1 MAQLL
6 RLKQSKSSD
15 FLRRA
20 EKLRKMGNFLHN
32 VKVIQGEELGSV
44 VSRRAPEC
52 HDLLPCLY
60 CYGFISTHCFYKHRC
75 DWRDNDDDNKFNIG
89 HSLNRA
95 LLDSACLLGNQEKWV
110 RDIREFVQQHM
121 AMDDI
126 SKVVEED
133 RHILFCGALLVKML
147 GKGRVDEISQKLTFL
162 GKLSLTLQTTNPA
175 KENLESFITG
185 QSFDAVIKAAGE
197 ISGAVKGNERC
208 QTLEHPSLPFEVGYM
223 LALIATVKKG
233 RALVCLDRHDLF
245 TSETFLSCLQR
256 EQPISVS
263 PESKNALAVSP
274 QKRKTFSGAI
284 RESSSAHAVGS
295 CTQLD
300 SVSSVENTEPRISA
314 RFKNKIASSLSSI
327 VEKSSSSKDTIMGKS
342 SSSIDTIMGKSSS
355 SMDTIMGR
363 SSSSKDTL
371 VEKSSSS
378 MDTMM
383 EKSSSSIDTIMGR
396 SSSSKDT
403 IMGKSSSSKDTLV
416 EKSSSSM
423 DTMMEKSSSSIDTIM
438 GKSSSSKDTLVE
450 KSSSSQDTM
459 VEKAPRET
467 TSLTDGLVPRAGT
480 ACINKN
486 SAQTPSSN
494 NANEIAIHVSFSML
508 FKIGSR

>member
-1 MAQLL
+1 
-6 RLKQSKSSD
+6 
-15 FLRRA
+15 
-20 EKLRKMGNFLHN
+20 
-32 VKVIQGEELGSV
+32 
-44 VSRRAPEC
+44 
-52 HDLLPCLY
+52 
-60 CYGFISTHCFYKHRC
+60 
-75 DWRDNDDDNKFNIG
+75 
-89 HSLNRA
+89 
-95 LLDSACLLGNQEKWV
+95 
-110 RDIREFVQQHM
+110 M

-162 GKLSLTLQTTNPA
+162 GKLSLTLQITNPA
-175 KENLESFITG
+175 KKNLESFITG
-185 QSFDAVIKAAGE
+185 QSFDAVIKAAKE
-197 ISGAVKGNERC
+197 ISGAVKSNERG

-233 RALVCLDRHDLF
+233 WALVCLDRHDLY
-245 TSETFLSCLQR
+245 TSETFLSCLPR
-256 EQPISVS
+256 EQSISVS
-263 PESKNALAVSP
+263 PESKNALAFSP
-274 QKRKTFSGAI
+274 PKRKTFSGAI
-284 RESSSAHAVGS
+284 TESSSAHAVGS

-327 VEKSSSSKDTIMGKS
+327 VEKSSSSMDTMMGKS

-355 SMDTIMGR
+355 SKDTIMGKSSSSMDTIMGK

-383 EKSSSSIDTIMGR
+383 EKSSSSIETIIGKSSSSIDTIMGR
-396 SSSSKDT
+396 SSSSMDT

-423 DTMMEKSSSSIDTIM
+423 DTMMEKSSSSIDTII
-438 GKSSSSKDTLVE
+438 GKSSSSIDTIIGKSSSSKDTLVEKSSSSKDTLVE

-459 VEKAPRET
+459 VEKVPRET

-494 NANEIAIHVSFSML
+494 NANEIAIDVSFPIL

>member
-32 VKVIQGEELGSV
+32 VKVIQGEELGPV

-147 GKGRVDEISQKLTFL
+147 GKGRGDEISQNLTFL
-162 GKLSLTLQTTNPA
+162 GKLSLTLQSTNPA
-175 KENLESFITG
+175 KKNLESFITG

-197 ISGAVKGNERC
+197 ISGAVKSNERG
-208 QTLEHPSLPFEVGYM
+208 QTLEHPSLHFEVGYM

-233 RALVCLDRHDLF
+233 WALVCLDRQDLDN
-245 TSETFLSCLQR
+245 SETFLSCLQR
-256 EQPISVS
+256 EQSISVS
-263 PESKNALAVSP
+263 PESKNALAFSP

-284 RESSSAHAVGS
+284 TESSSAHAVVS

-300 SVSSVENTEPRISA
+300 SVSSVENTEPRISS
-314 RFKNKIASSLSSI
+314 RFKKKIASSLSSI
-327 VEKSSSSKDTIMGKS
+327 VEKSSSS
-342 SSSIDTIMGKSSS
+342 
-355 SMDTIMGR
+355 
-363 SSSSKDTL
+363 
-371 VEKSSSS
+371 
-378 MDTMM
+378 MDTMI
-383 EKSSSSIDTIMGR
+383 E
-396 SSSSKDT
+396 
-403 IMGKSSSSKDTLV
+403 KSSSSKDTLV

-423 DTMMEKSSSSIDTIM
+423 DTMMEKSSSSKDTLVE
-438 GKSSSSKDTLVE
+438 KSSSSKDTLVEKSSSSKDTLVEKSSSSKDTLVETSSSSQDTMVEKSSSSQDTMVEKSSSSQDTMVEKSSSSQDTMVE

-467 TSLTDGLVPRAGT
+467 ASLTEGLVPRAGT
-480 ACINKN
+480 ACINES

-494 NANEIAIHVSFSML
+494 NSNGITFHVSFSIL
-508 FKIGSR
+508 FKIDSR

>member
-32 VKVIQGEELGSV
+32 VKVIQGEELGPV

-75 DWRDNDDDNKFNIG
+75 DWRDNDDDNKFNVG

-110 RDIREFVQQHM
+110 RDIKEFVQQHM

-147 GKGRVDEISQKLTFL
+147 GKGRVEEISQNLTFL

-175 KENLESFITG
+175 KKNLESFITG
-185 QSFDAVIKAAGE
+185 QAFDAVIKAAGE
-197 ISGAVKGNERC
+197 ISGAVKSNERD
-208 QTLEHPSLPFEVGYM
+208 QALEHPSLPFEAGYM

-233 RALVCLDRHDLF
+233 RALVCLDRQDLDN
-245 TSETFLSCLQR
+245 SETFLSCLQR
-256 EQPISVS
+256 EQSISVS
-263 PESKNALAVSP
+263 PESKNTLAFSP

-284 RESSSAHAVGS
+284 TESSSAHAVGS

-300 SVSSVENTEPRISA
+300 SVSSVENTESRIST
-314 RFKNKIASSLSSI
+314 RYNNKIASSSSSMDTI
-327 VEKSSSSKDTIMGKS
+327 VEKSSSSKDTLVEK
-342 SSSIDTIMGKSSS
+342 
-355 SMDTIMGR
+355 

-383 EKSSSSIDTIMGR
+383 
-396 SSSSKDT
+396 
-403 IMGKSSSSKDTLV
+403 

-438 GKSSSSKDTLVE
+438 GKSSSSKV
-450 KSSSSQDTM
+450 TM

-467 TSLTDGLVPRAGT
+467 TSLTDGLGPRAGT
-480 ACINKN
+480 ACTNES

-494 NANEIAIHVSFSML
+494 NSNEITFHVSFSIL